1 MENSVIFNSPILI
14 LLLITALFLCVF
26 DMEKRVSGYVLPL
39 LSILI
44 TIGTLTYAML
54 LGATMYEVATVFILF
69 ASVNLLAYGGKGESK

>member
-26 DMEKRVSGYVLPL
+26 DMEKRASGYVLPL